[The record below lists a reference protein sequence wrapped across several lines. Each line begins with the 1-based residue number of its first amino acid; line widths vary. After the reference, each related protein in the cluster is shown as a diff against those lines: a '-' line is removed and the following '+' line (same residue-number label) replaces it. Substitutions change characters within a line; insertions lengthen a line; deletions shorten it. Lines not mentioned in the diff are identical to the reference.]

1 MPVAARGEFLAFD
14 EAGAEYD
21 TAIIGSAVFSVNA
34 PLVQP
39 YAILGFGS
47 YGMRSDKNNGVSFGA
62 GVRLGGQ
69 RGLFLEGR
77 RHDPIT
83 RTLVSLGF
91 AF

>member
-1 MPVAARGEFLAFD
+1 M
-14 EAGAEYD
+14 
-21 TAIIGSAVFSVNA
+21 
-34 PLVQP
+34 QP

-77 RHDPIT
+77 RHDPIH